1 MKFINSALNNLEK
14 NYGVSINDVDVE
26 EVVSINKAQIME
38 KAALFATMNPAQAF
52 RAAKQEISSIMHGV
66 QCGAIDPMSA
76 IWMVVTIGVSLI
88 IGILLMGRFTAI
100 AQEGS
105 FGLSDTWTT
114 ILNGTADILGSSLSL
129 SGILPFAIIGA
140 AAMSVVGWAFIS
152 RR

>member
-1 MKFINSALNNLEK
+1 MSEVIQNIIYEFRMARSALR
-14 NYGVSINDVDVE
+14 GVLS
-26 EVVSINKAQIME
+26 
-38 KAALFATMNPAQAF
+38 
-52 RAAKQEISSIMHGV
+52 GV
-66 QCGAIDPMSA
+66 KEGAIDPMSA